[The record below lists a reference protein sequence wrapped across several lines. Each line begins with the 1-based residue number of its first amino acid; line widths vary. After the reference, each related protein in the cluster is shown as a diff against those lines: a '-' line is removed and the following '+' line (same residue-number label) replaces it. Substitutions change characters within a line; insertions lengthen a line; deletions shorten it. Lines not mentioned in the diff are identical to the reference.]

1 MIMKNKHI
9 LIGVTGGI
17 AAYKSAELVR
27 LFKKSGA
34 MVKVVM
40 TPASEKFVTA
50 LTFRTLT
57 GEQVFSE
64 VFDDQGD
71 PMPHIDLARW
81 ADVILIAPATA
92 DCIARLTQGRSNDL
106 LTAVCLATTSPV
118 ALAPAMNKQM
128 WEHDATQKNI
138 ETLVSR
144 GLKLFGPDIGDQA
157 CGEFGEGRML
167 EPSVLQAE
175 IENIF
180 KSNKLS
186 DLNVVITAGPTQ
198 EHIDPVRY
206 ISNRSTGK
214 MGYAIAQAAQE
225 AGAHVKLISGP
236 VNLAA
241 PENIEIVYVESAVEM
256 NRAVMENIEQCEIFI
271 STAAVA
277 DYRPVNTH
285 DKKIKKT
292 ETLKSIKLQKNPDI
306 LTAVANLENPPFTLG
321 FAAETD
327 NLESNAKEKLLS
339 KNLNMIAANKI
350 GEEGHGIASST
361 NAIELYWSGGHETLP
376 LTDKGRL
383 ARQLVNILAKH
394 YQLSKSNVIKMGH
407 AKGSIKNP

>member
-1 MIMKNKHI
+1 M
-9 LIGVTGGI
+9 
-17 AAYKSAELVR
+17 
-27 LFKKSGA
+27 
-34 MVKVVM
+34 
-40 TPASEKFVTA
+40 
-50 LTFRTLT
+50 
-57 GEQVFSE
+57 
-64 VFDDQGD
+64 FDDQGD

>member
-1 MIMKNKHI
+1 MILLRKDLPLQDYRELKGIYDHI
-9 LIGVTGGI
+9 VSI
-17 AAYKSAELVR
+17 EM
-27 LFKKSGA
+27 F
-34 MVKVVM
+34 
-40 TPASEKFVTA
+40 EA
-50 LTFRTLT
+50 L
-57 GEQVFSE
+57 
-64 VFDDQGD
+64 
-71 PMPHIDLARW
+71 
-81 ADVILIAPATA
+81 
-92 DCIARLTQGRSNDL
+92 
-106 LTAVCLATTSPV
+106 
-118 ALAPAMNKQM
+118 
-128 WEHDATQKNI
+128 
-138 ETLVSR
+138 
-144 GLKLFGPDIGDQA
+144 
-157 CGEFGEGRML
+157 GEGYWKKFFRIL
-167 EPSVLQAE
+167 HSLLKP
-175 IENIF
+175 
-180 KSNKLS
+180 
-186 DLNVVITAGPTQ
+186 G
-198 EHIDPVRY
+198 
-206 ISNRSTGK
+206 GK
-214 MGYAIAQAAQE
+214 MIIQS
-225 AGAHVKLISGP
+225 ITI
-236 VNLAA
+236 N
-241 PENIEIVYVESAVEM
+241 
-256 NRAVMENIEQCEIFI
+256 NRDFSSYRKCSDFIQQYIFPGGMLPSPEIFI

>member
-157 CGEFGEGRML
+157 C
-167 EPSVLQAE
+167 
-175 IENIF
+175 
-180 KSNKLS
+180 
-186 DLNVVITAGPTQ
+186 
-198 EHIDPVRY
+198 
-206 ISNRSTGK
+206 
-214 MGYAIAQAAQE
+214 
-225 AGAHVKLISGP
+225 
-236 VNLAA
+236 
-241 PENIEIVYVESAVEM
+241 
-256 NRAVMENIEQCEIFI
+256 
-271 STAAVA
+271 
-277 DYRPVNTH
+277 
-285 DKKIKKT
+285 
-292 ETLKSIKLQKNPDI
+292 
-306 LTAVANLENPPFTLG
+306 
-321 FAAETD
+321 
-327 NLESNAKEKLLS
+327 
-339 KNLNMIAANKI
+339 
-350 GEEGHGIASST
+350 
-361 NAIELYWSGGHETLP
+361 
-376 LTDKGRL
+376 
-383 ARQLVNILAKH
+383 
-394 YQLSKSNVIKMGH
+394 
-407 AKGSIKNP
+407 